1 MSAVAYGGKNLLR
14 ILILL
19 ASDRIMIDTESIA
32 KEFRNTIR
40 NKPDSGEVVHL
51 AERQLTV

>member
-1 MSAVAYGGKNLLR
+1 MAYGGKNLLR